1 MDKIVIDAIQFHG
14 YHGVSVSERELGQKY
29 EVDIKVGTTNGAFNL
44 KTAGQK
50 DDLKLTLDYAQVVDV
65 VIEIGTQHSYQL
77 FETLAN
83 KIAQSILHQ
92 FSATEVW
99 VRVKKLSP
107 PIEAEVNF
115 AGVEIYR
122 NKP

>member
-1 MDKIVIDAIQFHG
+1 MDKIVIDGIQFHG
-14 YHGVSVSERELGQKY
+14 YHGVSESERKLGQKY
-29 EVDIKVGTTNGAFNL
+29 RVDIKVGTTNRKFNL
-44 KTAGQK
+44 ETAGQE
-50 DDLKLTLDYAQVVDV
+50 DDLNLTLDYAQVVDV

-83 KIAQSILHQ
+83 EIAQSILHR
-92 FSATEVW
+92 FSATDIW

-107 PIEAEVNF
+107 PIEAEVDF

-122 NKP
+122 NQP

>member
-1 MDKIVIDAIQFHG
+1 MDKIVIDGIQFHG
-14 YHGVSVSERELGQKY
+14 YHGVSESERKLGQKY
-29 EVDIKVGTTNGAFNL
+29 RVDIKVGTTNRKFNL
-44 KTAGQK
+44 ETAGQE
-50 DDLKLTLDYAQVVDV
+50 DDLNLTLDYAQVVDV

-83 KIAQSILHQ
+83 EIAKSILQ
-92 FSATEVW
+92 RFSATDIW

-107 PIEAEVNF
+107 PIEAKVNF

>member
-1 MDKIVIDAIQFHG
+1 MDKIVIDGIQFHG
-14 YHGVSVSERELGQKY
+14 YHGVSESERELGQKY
-29 EVDIKVGTTNGAFNL
+29 GVDIKVGTTNGKFNL
-44 KTAGQK
+44 ETAGQK
-50 DDLKLTLDYAQVVDV
+50 DDLNLTLDYAQIVDV

-83 KIAQSILHQ
+83 EIAQSILQ
-92 FSATEVW
+92 RFSATDIW

-115 AGVEIYR
+115 AGGEIYR
-122 NKP
+122 NQP